1 MGKILKTRYGQM
13 SLVILILMLI
23 LVARLFVLTVL
34 ENAKWKVEADNLSIK
49 SIYTK
54 APRGEILDRYGRVIA
69 ANSQIF
75 ALQISVGNEDDKE
88 LNAVCS
94 KVIDI
99 LERNNETYFDNFPIL
114 INNGKFEYIFDNDVK
129 EWLVKND
136 MPSNYTAEEAF
147 ADLRMR
153 YNISDSLDRYAAQE
167 ELQNL
172 YKIYPPISVK
182 NMQFIRTLDKEGFL
196 GRYKLDS
203 KTAGESYTAEQAF
216 NKLRKKFEIK
226 KSLSAEEARKIMI
239 FRNELNAAG
248 YRKYLPADVAKGL
261 SAKTIVEIEE
271 NSAILPQ
278 VKVVSETQRIY
289 PNGNAASHILGYLGK
304 ISEREKKHY
313 VEELGYNANDLIGQ
327 SGIESV
333 YETTLKGKDGV
344 KYVRVNANGKLV
356 SVISEEAPKK
366 GKDIYLTIDLELQKT
381 AEKALKQALEKLQTG
396 GTFVSEFG
404 NYKYNKAY
412 PNAKVGAVVAVD
424 VKNSDVLAMA
434 SAPDFDP
441 NLFSGG
447 ISSENWDA
455 LQSQNPRDQLAPA
468 PLYNVATR
476 TSVQPGSTFKMITG
490 IAAVESGLNPKQK
503 IYADGKIMIKNRPFA
518 CWLWHLR
525 KGSHGYLDLPSALEV
540 SCNYYFY
547 DVGYGRDFYKGQS
560 LGYKKPI
567 TIDTITSYAR
577 QFGLGEPT
585 GIEIPEQVTNL
596 PTEEQKIE
604 TIKNNLKYDLTIH
617 AEKYFIKKYQKD
629 KKLLKKSVDT
639 IVGWTEEN
647 PTKKEIL
654 GRLEKQNLGVKEN
667 SQDALADLC
676 KFTYFNYARWTM
688 GDQFNISI
696 GQGENSYTPLQMA
709 NYIATIG
716 NGGVHNKVS
725 IVKSIEGEGIRK
737 REEGTKVQLE
747 NPESLSAVT
756 EGMKKVVRGSKG
768 SLRSV
773 FAGFPIAAAGKTGTA
788 ERAGKMHPADEVL
801 YIKQNLS
808 KINPQLKWDDVEAE
822 MNRLLKKSS
831 KEYTSKNVAVRQ
843 AVINLSN
850 GKLDYEKIDAY
861 KSNYDNF
868 SWVVTMAP
876 ADDPKIAVAVM
887 IVQGGE
893 GTYAGPVAKEVIG
906 KYLQLDKKYDEF
918 SLDSAIN

>member
-1 MGKILKTRYGQM
+1 M
-13 SLVILILMLI
+13 
-23 LVARLFVLTVL
+23 
-34 ENAKWKVEADNLSIK
+34 
-49 SIYTK
+49 
-54 APRGEILDRYGRVIA
+54 
-69 ANSQIF
+69 
-75 ALQISVGNEDDKE
+75 
-88 LNAVCS
+88 
-94 KVIDI
+94 
-99 LERNNETYFDNFPIL
+99 
-114 INNGKFEYIFDNDVK
+114 
-129 EWLVKND
+129 
-136 MPSNYTAEEAF
+136 
-147 ADLRMR
+147 
-153 YNISDSLDRYAAQE
+153 
-167 ELQNL
+167 
-172 YKIYPPISVK
+172 
-182 NMQFIRTLDKEGFL
+182 
-196 GRYKLDS
+196 
-203 KTAGESYTAEQAF
+203 
-216 NKLRKKFEIK
+216 
-226 KSLSAEEARKIMI
+226 
-239 FRNELNAAG
+239 
-248 YRKYLPADVAKGL
+248 
-261 SAKTIVEIEE
+261 
-271 NSAILPQ
+271 
-278 VKVVSETQRIY
+278 
-289 PNGNAASHILGYLGK
+289 
-304 ISEREKKHY
+304 
-313 VEELGYNANDLIGQ
+313 
-327 SGIESV
+327 
-333 YETTLKGKDGV
+333 
-344 KYVRVNANGKLV
+344 
-356 SVISEEAPKK
+356 
-366 GKDIYLTIDLELQKT
+366 
-381 AEKALKQALEKLQTG
+381 QTG

-476 TSVQPGSTFKMITG
+476 TSVQPGSAFKMITG

-604 TIKNNLKYDLTIH
+604 TIKSNLRYDLTIH
-617 AEKYFIKKYQKD
+617 AEKYFTKKYQND

-788 ERAGKMHPADEVL
+788 QRAGKMHPADEVL

-822 MNRLLKKSS
+822 MNRLLKQSS

-893 GTYAGPVAKEVIG
+893 GPYAGPVAKEVIG